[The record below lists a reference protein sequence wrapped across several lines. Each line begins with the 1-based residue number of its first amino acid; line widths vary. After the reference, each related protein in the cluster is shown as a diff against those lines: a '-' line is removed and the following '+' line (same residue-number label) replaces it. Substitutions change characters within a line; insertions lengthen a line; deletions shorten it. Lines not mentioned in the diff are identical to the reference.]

1 MVDQTGRSRHFTK
14 IIRPET
20 SHRGS
25 RDEGKWGRMKMQF
38 FAIALFLFLSRCTQP
53 ETQISPAFYHW
64 RTRLA
69 LTETERTYLR
79 ELHVKKLYAKFFDV
93 DWSENSQQALP
104 QALIELAPET
114 LPDSV
119 ALIPTI
125 FITNRTFL
133 NLQQSEIPQLAANI
147 CDKIKALAK
156 TPFEEVQL
164 DCDWSEKTR
173 TPYFQL
179 LEAMR
184 QNLGPAVRLSATIR
198 LHQVKYP
205 KQTGVPPVDRG
216 MLMCY
221 NMGDVEAG
229 EERNSILNLEIAQ
242 QYLDKNTARYPLPLD
257 LALPLFSWGVL
268 FREGKM
274 IRLINNLSVADL
286 AKDERL
292 RATGFNR
299 FEVVRSGYVAGYYLY
314 TEDEI
319 RIEAVQ
325 PDDLMAAA
333 QLLKRYLPK
342 TVQRNLAFYH
352 LDPALLARFNVQV
365 MDSIIRELE

>member
-1 MVDQTGRSRHFTK
+1 
-14 IIRPET
+14 
-20 SHRGS
+20 
-25 RDEGKWGRMKMQF
+25 MK
-38 FAIALFLFLSRCTQP
+38 APLIATLLLFFLSRCAQP

-69 LTETERTYLR
+69 LTETERTYLQ
-79 ELHVKKLYAKFFDV
+79 ELQVKKLYAKFFDV

-104 QALIELAPET
+104 QALIEIAPET
-114 LPDSV
+114 LPDSL

-133 NLQQSEIPQLAANI
+133 NLPVSEIPQLATNI
-147 CDKIKALAK
+147 CDKIRALAK
-156 TPFEEVQL
+156 APFDEVQL

-173 TPYFQL
+173 SPYFQL

-216 MLMCY
+216 MLMFY

-229 EERNSILNLEIAQ
+229 EERNSILNLETAQ
-242 QYLDKNTARYPLPLD
+242 QYLDKNTAQYPLPLD
-257 LALPLFSWGVL
+257 VALPLFSWGVL

-274 IRLINNLSVADL
+274 IRLINNLTTAEL
-286 AKDERL
+286 AEDERF
-292 RATGFNR
+292 RAIEPSR
-299 FEVVRSGYVAGYYLY
+299 FEVVRSGYLDGYYLY
-314 TEDEI
+314 AEDEI

-325 PDDLMAAA
+325 PENLMAAA
-333 QLLKRYLPK
+333 QLVKRYLPK
-342 TVQRNLAFYH
+342 TAQRNLAFYH
-352 LDPALLARFNVQV
+352 LDPALVERFNQQV
-365 MDSIIRELE
+365 MDSIIKEME

>member
-1 MVDQTGRSRHFTK
+1 
-14 IIRPET
+14 
-20 SHRGS
+20 
-25 RDEGKWGRMKMQF
+25 MK
-38 FAIALFLFLSRCTQP
+38 APLIATMLLFLLSRCTQP
-53 ETQISPAFYHW
+53 ETKISPAFYHW

-69 LTETERTYLR
+69 LIETERSYLQ

-133 NLQQSEIPQLAANI
+133 NLPASQIPQLATSI

-156 TPFEEVQL
+156 APFDEVQL

-179 LEAMR
+179 IEAMR

-205 KQTGVPPVDRG
+205 EKTGVPPVDRG
-216 MLMCY
+216 MLMFY

-229 EERNSILNLEIAQ
+229 EERNSILNLETAQ
-242 QYLDKNTARYPLPLD
+242 QYLDKNTTRYPLPLD
-257 LALPLFSWGVL
+257 VALPLFSWGVL

-274 IRLINNLSVADL
+274 IRLINNLTTAEL
-286 AKDERL
+286 AGDNRL
-292 RATGFNR
+292 RAIEPNR

-325 PDDLMAAA
+325 TENLLAAA
-333 QLLKRYLPK
+333 QLLNRYLPK
-342 TVQRNLAFYH
+342 TAQRNLAFYH
-352 LDPALLARFNVQV
+352 LDPALLERFSLQNIN
-365 MDSIIRELE
+365 SIVKEIK

>member
-1 MVDQTGRSRHFTK
+1 MRAPLIVT
-14 IIRPET
+14 
-20 SHRGS
+20 
-25 RDEGKWGRMKMQF
+25 ML
-38 FAIALFLFLSRCTQP
+38 LFLLTSCTQP
-53 ETQISPAFYHW
+53 ETQIFPAFYHW
-64 RTRLA
+64 RTRLT
-69 LTETERTYLR
+69 LTETERTYLQ
-79 ELHVKKLYAKFFDV
+79 ELRVKKLYAKFFDV
-93 DWSENSQQALP
+93 DWSESSQQALP

-133 NLQQSEIPQLAANI
+133 NLPASEIPQLATNI

-156 TPFEEVQL
+156 APFEEVQL
-164 DCDWSEKTR
+164 DCDWSETTR
-173 TPYFQL
+173 APYFQL

-184 QNLGPAVRLSATIR
+184 QNLGPAVSLSATIR

-216 MLMCY
+216 MLMFY

-229 EERNSILNLEIAQ
+229 EERNSILNLETAQ

-257 LALPLFSWGVL
+257 VALPLFSWGVL

-274 IRLINNLSVADL
+274 IRLINNLTTAAL
-286 AKDERL
+286 AGDDRL
-292 RATGFNR
+292 RAIEPNR
-299 FEVVRSGYVAGYYLY
+299 FEVVRSGYLDGYYLY

-325 PDDLMAAA
+325 PIELNATAD
-333 QLLKRYLPK
+333 LLKEYLPEA
-342 TVQRNLAFYH
+342 TERNLAFYH
-352 LDPALLARFNVQV
+352 LDPVLIRRYTLEELT
-365 MDSIIRELE
+365 IILQAFK

>member
-1 MVDQTGRSRHFTK
+1 
-14 IIRPET
+14 
-20 SHRGS
+20 
-25 RDEGKWGRMKMQF
+25 MKAPLIPTML
-38 FAIALFLFLSRCTQP
+38 LFLLTSCTQP

-69 LTETERTYLR
+69 LTETERTYLQ

-104 QALIELAPET
+104 QALIELASET

-119 ALIPTI
+119 VLIPTI

-133 NLQQSEIPQLAANI
+133 NLPASEIPQLATNI

-156 TPFEEVQL
+156 APFDEVQL

-173 TPYFQL
+173 GAYFQL
-179 LEAMR
+179 LETMR
-184 QNLGPAVRLSATIR
+184 QNLGPAVALSATIR

-216 MLMCY
+216 MLMFY
-221 NMGDVEAG
+221 NMGDLEVG

-242 QYLDKNTARYPLPLD
+242 QYLDKNTAHYPIPLD
-257 LALPLFSWGVL
+257 VALPLFSWGVL

-274 IRLINNLSVADL
+274 IRLINNLSAAEL
-286 AKDERL
+286 AGDERL
-292 RATGFNR
+292 RAIEPNR
-299 FEVVRSGYVAGYYLY
+299 FEVLRSGYLDGYYLY

-325 PDDLMAAA
+325 AENLTAAA

-342 TVQRNLAFYH
+342 TAQRNLAFYH
-352 LDPALLARFNVQV
+352 LDSVLLQRFSLQRIN
-365 MDSIIRELE
+365 SIVKEMK

>member
-1 MVDQTGRSRHFTK
+1 
-14 IIRPET
+14 
-20 SHRGS
+20 
-25 RDEGKWGRMKMQF
+25 MKVPL
-38 FAIALFLFLSRCTQP
+38 FAIVLLFLFTRCTAP

-69 LTETERTYLR
+69 LSQTERNYLH
-79 ELHVKKLYAKFFDV
+79 ELNIKKLYAKFFDV
-93 DWSENSQQALP
+93 DWSESSQQALP
-104 QALIELAPET
+104 QALIELVPET

-133 NLQQSEIPQLAANI
+133 NLPASEILQLAASI

-156 TPFEEVQL
+156 APFDEVQL

-173 TPYFQL
+173 APYFQL
-179 LEAMR
+179 IETMR
-184 QNLGPAVRLSATIR
+184 QNLGPDVRLSATIR

-216 MLMCY
+216 MLMFY

-229 EERNSILNLEIAQ
+229 EEHNSILNLEIAQ
-242 QYLDKNTARYPLPLD
+242 QYLDKNTAQYPIPLD
-257 LALPLFSWGVL
+257 VALPLFSWGVL

-274 IRLINNLSVADL
+274 IRLINNLTAADL
-286 AKDERL
+286 ARDERL
-292 RATGFNR
+292 RATGSNR
-299 FEVVRSGYVAGYYLY
+299 FEVVRSGYVDGYYLY

-325 PDDLMAAA
+325 TENLMAAA
-333 QLLKRYLPK
+333 ELLKRYLPK
-342 TVQRNLAFYH
+342 TAQRNLAFYH
-352 LDPALLARFNVQV
+352 LDSVLLERFSLQSIN
-365 MDSIIRELE
+365 SIIKEMK